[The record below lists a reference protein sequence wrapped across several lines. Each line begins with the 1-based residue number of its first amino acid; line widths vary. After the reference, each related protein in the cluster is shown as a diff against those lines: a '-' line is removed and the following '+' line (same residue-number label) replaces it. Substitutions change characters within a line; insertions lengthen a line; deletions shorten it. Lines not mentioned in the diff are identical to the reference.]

1 MNVVYQQTCQRCHE
15 DDGQRPGCHQ
25 QSDTHGVV
33 FKRIDK
39 HERHPDHDKHLRR
52 KRDNACRHRGREY
65 RYPKQIEQLIE
76 RQNKASVT
84 HAKRLIQ
91 LLESL

>member
-39 HERHPDHDKHLRR
+39 HEGIPTMTSICAVNEIMLVATEVVNIGILSKS
-52 KRDNACRHRGREY
+52 N
-65 RYPKQIEQLIE
+65 
-76 RQNKASVT
+76 N
-84 HAKRLIQ
+84 
-91 LLESL
+91 

>member
-33 FKRIDK
+33 FNLSKKSCIFVFVKTEMYDAIYINSRRRYYVLFHVANMVEQKRVPGARI
-39 HERHPDHDKHLRR
+39 LV
-52 KRDNACRHRGREY
+52 GR
-65 RYPKQIEQLIE
+65 
-76 RQNKASVT
+76 
-84 HAKRLIQ
+84 
-91 LLESL
+91 